1 MRETKKKSKNKRDY
15 NTRLKN
21 LDHLPTNLE
30 KTIFSIDKTL
40 EVYINYKI
48 FYY

>member
-1 MRETKKKSKNKRDY
+1 MRKRKRKKINKICSVCRIFY
-15 NTRLKN
+15 KKL
-21 LDHLPTNLE
+21 
-30 KTIFSIDKTL
+30 IFSKDKTL

>member
-1 MRETKKKSKNKRDY
+1 MKKIDYVITKIRKKKINKIWTVCRIFSKK
-15 NTRLKN
+15 L
-21 LDHLPTNLE
+21 
-30 KTIFSIDKTL
+30 IFSIDKTL